1 LSDMESKPQRLD
13 HLGLVGKVLENRFQ
27 IEEIIGEGAM
37 GYVYK
42 ATQLRLRRP
51 VAIKIPKPELARNSD
66 YMSRFE
72 REALTM
78 AKCVHE
84 NIVAIYDV
92 YIAKRP
98 DEINYIAMEYV
109 SGLEV
114 YQYLLVN
121 KENLNVKDVVA
132 LLRQFAKGLDAAH
145 EAGVVHRD
153 IKPSNLI
160 VTLPQRVGKIMD
172 FGIAKGEMENIFKT
186 QCGPILGTPAF
197 MAPEVIQ
204 GAPPSPASDIYAF
217 GMALYKL
224 FTRDLPFTATST
236 AGILVDHI
244 HKKPI
249 PLRKRNPAWPP
260 ALESVL
266 ANAIAKKPADR
277 PFTACRLMDEI
288 EEALSSV
295 AEKPF
300 AQFFASMQHKAVQPI
315 APAKKFGLAP
325 MFLSG
330 AAALI
335 IIAAAGIG
343 YFLKNKKHTDV
354 QPILRP
360 TPQPSPAPLIAIV
373 RQTPPPAPTPAP
385 TAPPSP
391 TPAKTP
397 AAMPSP
403 TPPPQTPRPTP
414 EPQPTPTPSRNI
426 QWDDPDIWG
435 AELSGNNK
443 IIEMKKIDDIFVEG
457 IRKPLFRGQT
467 RRISEVLS
475 EVEPDSRESFLNGL
489 NKLIETHQNITISY
503 IRTYEKIDGERAEIS
518 LRTGIKGKRKLA
530 AAQGEETLVP
540 IFETKIHLLKK
551 QGEWFFVDWP
561 RYFP

>member
-1 LSDMESKPQRLD
+1 MESKTRRLD
-13 HLGLVGKVLENRFQ
+13 HLGLEGRVLENRFQ
-27 IEEIIGEGAM
+27 IEELIGEGAM

-51 VAIKIPKPELARNSD
+51 VAIKVPKPELTRNPD

-121 KENLNVKDVVA
+121 KENLLVKDVVA

-145 EAGVVHRD
+145 EAGVIHRD

-160 VTLPQRVGKIMD
+160 VTLPQRIGKIMD

-249 PLRKRNPAWPP
+249 PLRKRNPAWPS
-260 ALESVL
+260 ALENVL
-266 ANAIAKKPADR
+266 ANSIAKNPIDR
-277 PFTACRLMDEI
+277 PYTACRLMDDI
-288 EEALSSV
+288 EEALAGV

-300 AQFFASMQHKAVQPI
+300 SQFFASMQREAIQPL
-315 APAKKFGLAP
+315 PPTKKFGLVP
-325 MFLSG
+325 MILTG

-335 IIAAAGIG
+335 IIAAGGIG
-343 YFLKNKKHTDV
+343 YYLRNKKPADAPPYERPTPKPSPTPMVAVVRQTPEPSPIVPRPTPTPQTTPDV
-354 QPILRP
+354 LPSP
-360 TPQPSPAPLIAIV
+360 TPQP
-373 RQTPPPAPTPAP
+373 PP
-385 TAPPSP
+385 
-391 TPAKTP
+391 
-397 AAMPSP
+397 
-403 TPPPQTPRPTP
+403 PRPTP
-414 EPQPTPTPSRNI
+414 TPQLTQPPSRKI
-426 QWDDPDIWG
+426 AWDDPAIWG
-435 AELSGNNK
+435 AELIGNDR
-443 IIEMKKIDDIFVEG
+443 IIELKNIDAIFVEG

-475 EVEPDSRESFLNGL
+475 EVDPAQREQFLSGL
-489 NKLIETHQNITISY
+489 QKLIETHQSITISY
-503 IRTYEKIDGERAEIS
+503 IRTSEKIDGERAEIS
-518 LRTGIKGKRKLA
+518 FRTGIKGKRKLVSST
-530 AAQGEETLVP
+530 QGEETIIP
-540 IFETKIHLLKK
+540 PFEAKAHLLKK
-551 QGEWFFVDWP
+551 QGEWFFVDLP
-561 RYFP
+561 TYFP